1 MSTLTGRSVLEHGGR
16 VADLLECLIQIS
28 ALRETPTR
36 LLMLVRAFSQ
46 ERWTVRQAED
56 SWAPV
61 DSVAY
66 LAELETEWGLRLRLM
81 LEADRPRFEAID
93 EAGLAR
99 GVLGLD
105 RDPAAA
111 IARFRSRRLANL
123 ERLERCS
130 AADLA
135 RAALITPRGETTVA
149 DLVAMMLANDV
160 EHVGRIRRG
169 LETL

>member
-1 MSTLTGRSVLEHGGR
+1 MSTLTGRTVLEHGGR

-46 ERWTVRQAED
+46 ERWTARQAEG

-66 LAELETEWGLRLRLM
+66 LAELETEWSLRLQLV

-93 EAGLAR
+93 EAGLAQS
-99 GVLGLD
+99 VLGLG

-135 RAALITPRGETTVA
+135 RAALIPPRGKTTVA

-169 LETL
+169 LEIL